1 MKLIFKPTL
10 AFSQRKPGLA
20 EGKTKSGSV
29 STTSIPRQQS
39 NSSIDL
45 TEDEPLVSGKE
56 KVAKETV
63 GKKDERKPLNPKSKE
78 WAGAYNDAKAAM
90 GNMEPSMFSVDC
102 FLESKAGADEQF
114 TPVPIHIIRFTVC

>member
-1 MKLIFKPTL
+1 M
-10 AFSQRKPGLA
+10 
-20 EGKTKSGSV
+20 
-29 STTSIPRQQS
+29 
-39 NSSIDL
+39 
-45 TEDEPLVSGKE
+45 
-56 KVAKETV
+56 KETV